1 MRFDEIDDTQNI
13 TELLKKHFTI
23 TRTYSI
29 SNGFVNIDGDCT
41 LNEKI
46 KIIRLPVKFGNVS
59 GNFDCGSNKLT
70 SLQGAPTSVGGHFYC
85 NSNQLTSLQG
95 APTSVDRDFYC
106 NGNQLTSLQGA
117 PTSVGGDFDCRYT
130 QLTSL
135 QGAPTSVG
143 GSFDCRYT
151 QLTSLQGAPTSVGT
165 QLTSLQGAPVPAG
178 GDFYCD
184 YNKNL
189 ELLKL
194 LFIKNLKSI
203 VITNQTDV
211 SNILNKYLGKG
222 RGGALACAAELARAG
237 FNRNARK

>member
-143 GSFDCRYT
+143 
-151 QLTSLQGAPTSVGT
+151 T

>member
-85 NSNQLTSLQG
+85 NSN
-95 APTSVDRDFYC
+95 
-106 NGNQLTSLQGA
+106 
-117 PTSVGGDFDCRYT
+117 